1 MKSKIHDTSANEL
14 AKQYQKRNIRNM
26 SKKLVI
32 IAFVFLSQIT
42 NAQVTRNLG
51 DFDEVKVFDKIN
63 VKLIPASENKIVV
76 TGARADEVETVN
88 RNGELKIRMPFPKL
102 LSGEDIMV
110 KLYFKNL
117 ESIAVSEGSYVSSE
131 TDFKQ
136 TSLDLNAKS
145 GGEIN
150 LDINVDKVSVKA
162 NAGGIV
168 TLSGKAK
175 NQDALI
181 TSGGIL
187 NAKDLETSQTTISV
201 AAGGK
206 SEIHAST
213 LVDAKVRAGG
223 SIFIY
228 GKPKQINKEVFIG
241 GTILEK
247 N

>member
-1 MKSKIHDTSANEL
+1 M
-14 AKQYQKRNIRNM
+14 
-26 SKKLVI
+26 I
-32 IAFVFLSQIT
+32 IAFVFLSQLT
-42 NAQVTRNLG
+42 NAQATRNLG

-63 VKLIPASENKIVV
+63 VKLIESSENKIVV

-88 RNGELKIRMPFPKL
+88 KNGELKIRMPFPQL

-131 TDFKQ
+131 KDFKQ

-150 LDINVDKVSVKA
+150 LDIDVDKVIVKA

-175 NQDALI
+175 NQDVVI

-228 GKPKQINKEVFIG
+228 GKPKQINTKVFIG
-241 GTILEK
+241 GTIIEK